1 MQFLVK
7 IFAMIL
13 VPVGLVALMLP
24 IPGAFLVLALGITML
39 IATSEKSRKH
49 IRALRA
55 RYTRFNRSMEW
66 LEDRT
71 GERVGAILR
80 QTQPFENDEV

>member
-1 MQFLVK
+1 
-7 IFAMIL
+7 MIL

-24 IPGAFLVLALGITML
+24 IPGAFLVLVMGITML
-39 IATSEKSRKH
+39 IATSEKSRKY
-49 IRALRA
+49 IRALRT
-55 RYTRFNRSMEW
+55 RFTRFNRSMEW

-71 GERVGAILR
+71 GERVGTILR

>member
-7 IFAMIL
+7 VFAMIL

-24 IPGAFLVLALGITML
+24 IPGAFLVLALGITLL
-39 IATSEKSRKH
+39 IATSEKSRRY
-49 IRALRA
+49 IQFLRA
-55 RYTRFNRSMEW
+55 KYGRFNRSMEW
-66 LEDRT
+66 LEDKA